1 MAPIDL
7 VSRRIKLQHFS
18 VVAAVAQTG
27 SMGKAARQL
36 AISQPVVSKV
46 IADLEQM
53 LGVRLFDRSAR
64 GVEPTFYGR
73 ALLKRS
79 VALFDDI
86 KTSVEEI
93 RFLADPTAG
102 ELRVGMTEASFAGLG
117 ASIVEQ
123 LWLRHPRLSVRVL
136 QAESAAL
143 LNHDLPARRIEL
155 AVTPMPVSALPDE
168 LDAKILFQDRMHVV
182 AGVKSRWVRRPKITS
197 KIASKITWADL
208 VDEPW
213 CVPPLENPDNLVGAA
228 IADAFAA
235 VGFKPRIAV
244 ATSPSPHLVARMLE
258 NGRLLGLMT
267 DTHLRFF
274 LAKRFAVRKLPIE
287 LPHRP
292 WSVAIIRL
300 RHRTISPAAQLFIDC
315 ASAIGKQLTR

>member
-1 MAPIDL
+1 MGVRMAPIDL
-7 VSRRIKLQHFS
+7 VSRRIKLQHFN

-64 GVEPTFYGR
+64 GVEPTFYGH

-86 KTSVEEI
+86 KTSVDEI

-117 ASIVEQ
+117 ASIVER
-123 LWLRHPRLSVRVL
+123 LWQRHPRLSFRVL

-182 AGVKSRWVRRPKITS
+182 AGVKNRWVRRPKIT
-197 KIASKITWADL
+197 WAEL

-235 VGFKPRIAV
+235 VGFKPRIAI
-244 ATSPSPHLVARMLE
+244 ASSPSPYLVARMLE

-267 DTHLRFF
+267 DTHRRFF
-274 LAKRFAVRKLPIE
+274 LPKRFAVKKLPIE
-287 LPHRP
+287 LPHKP

-300 RHRTISPAAQLFIDC
+300 KHRTISPTAQLFIDC
-315 ASAIGKQLTR
+315 ASAIGKQLSK

>member
-27 SMGKAARQL
+27 SMGKAAKQL

-117 ASIVEQ
+117 ASIVER
-123 LWLRHPRLSVRVL
+123 LWQRHPRLSFRVL

-168 LDAKILFQDRMHVV
+168 LDAKILFRDRMHVV
-182 AGVKSRWVRRPKITS
+182 VGVKSQWVRRR
-197 KIASKITWADL
+197 KITWADL
-208 VDEPW
+208 ADEPW

-244 ATSPSPHLVARMLE
+244 ASSPSPYLVARMLE

-300 RHRTISPAAQLFIDC
+300 KHRTISPAAQLFIDC
-315 ASAIGKQLTR
+315 ASTIGKQLTK

>member
-27 SMGKAARQL
+27 SMGKAAKQL

-46 IADLEQM
+46 IAELEQL

-123 LWLRHPRLSVRVL
+123 LWQKHPRLSFRVL

-168 LDAKILFQDRMHVV
+168 LDAKILFRDRMHVV
-182 AGVKSRWVRRPKITS
+182 AGVKSPWVSRR
-197 KIASKITWADL
+197 KITWADL
-208 VDEPW
+208 ADEPW

-228 IADAFAA
+228 IADAFAT

-244 ATSPSPHLVARMLE
+244 ASSPSPYLVARMLE
-258 NGRLLGLMT
+258 SGRLLGLMT

-300 RHRTISPAAQLFIDC
+300 KHRTISPAAQLFIDC
-315 ASAIGKQLTR
+315 ASAIGKQLTK

>member
-46 IADLEQM
+46 IADLERM

-93 RFLADPTAG
+93 RFLADPAAG

-117 ASIVEQ
+117 ASIVER
-123 LWLRHPRLSVRVL
+123 LWQKHPRLSFRVL

-155 AVTPMPVSALPDE
+155 AVTPMPVAALPDE

-182 AGVKSRWVRRPKITS
+182 AGEKSPWVRRRN
-197 KIASKITWADL
+197 ITWADL

-228 IADAFAA
+228 IADAFAT
-235 VGFKPRIAV
+235 VGFKPRIAI
-244 ATSPSPHLVARMLE
+244 ASSPSPYLVARMLE

-287 LPHRP
+287 LPRKP

-300 RHRTISPAAQLFIDC
+300 KHRTISPAAQLFIDC
-315 ASAIGKQLTR
+315 ASAIGKQLPK

>member
-18 VVAAVAQTG
+18 VVTAVAQTG

-123 LWLRHPRLSVRVL
+123 LWQKHPRLSFRVL

-168 LDAKILFQDRMHVV
+168 LDAKILFRDRMHVV
-182 AGVKSRWVRRPKITS
+182 AGVKSPWVSRR
-197 KIASKITWADL
+197 KITWADL
-208 VDEPW
+208 ADEPW

-228 IADAFAA
+228 IADAFAT

-244 ATSPSPHLVARMLE
+244 ASSPSPYLVARMLE
-258 NGRLLGLMT
+258 SGRLLGLMT

-300 RHRTISPAAQLFIDC
+300 KHRTISPAAQLFIDC
-315 ASAIGKQLTR
+315 ASAIGKQLTK

>member
-1 MAPIDL
+1 VNEVFAMAPTDL
-7 VSRRIKLQHFS
+7 VSRRIKLQHLR
-18 VVAAVAQTG
+18 VVAAVAQSG
-27 SMGKAARQL
+27 SMGKAAKQL
-36 AISQPVVSKV
+36 AISQPVVSKA
-46 IADLEQM
+46 IADLERM

-64 GVEPTFYGR
+64 GVEPTLYGR

-86 KTSVEEI
+86 KTSVDEI

-102 ELRVGMTEASFAGLG
+102 ELRIGMTEASFAGVG
-117 ASIVEQ
+117 ATIVER
-123 LWLRHPRLSVRVL
+123 LWLRHPGLSFRVL
-136 QAESAAL
+136 QAESTAM

-155 AVTPMPVSALPDE
+155 AVTPMPTSALPDD
-168 LDAKILFQDRMHVV
+168 LDATILFRDRMHVV
-182 AGVKSRWVRRPKITS
+182 AGVKSRWVHRR
-197 KIASKITWADL
+197 KITWPEL

-213 CVPPLENPDNLVGAA
+213 CVPPLENPDNSVGAA

-235 VGFKPRIAV
+235 IGLTSPRIAV
-244 ATSPSPHLVARMLE
+244 ATSPSPYLVARMLE
-258 NGRLLGLMT
+258 SGRLLGLMT

-292 WSVAIIRL
+292 WSVAIVRL
-300 RHRTISPAAQLFIDC
+300 KHRTISPAAQLFIDC
-315 ASAIGKQLTR
+315 AKAIGKELPM

>member
-1 MAPIDL
+1 MALIDL

-46 IADLEQM
+46 IADLERM

-93 RFLADPTAG
+93 RFLADPAAG

-117 ASIVEQ
+117 ASIVER
-123 LWLRHPRLSVRVL
+123 LWQKHPRLSFRVL

-155 AVTPMPVSALPDE
+155 AVTPMPVAPLPDE
-168 LDAKILFQDRMHVV
+168 LDAKILFRDRMHVV
-182 AGVKSRWVRRPKITS
+182 AGEKSQWIRRRN
-197 KIASKITWADL
+197 ITWADL

-228 IADAFAA
+228 IADAFAT
-235 VGFKPRIAV
+235 VGFKPRIAI
-244 ATSPSPHLVARMLE
+244 ASSPSPYLVARMLE

-287 LPHRP
+287 LPHKP

-300 RHRTISPAAQLFIDC
+300 KHRTISPAAQLFIDC
-315 ASAIGKQLTR
+315 ASAIGKQLTK

>member
-18 VVAAVAQTG
+18 VVTAVAQTG

-36 AISQPVVSKV
+36 AISQHVVSKV

-123 LWLRHPRLSVRVL
+123 LWQKHPRLSFRVL

-168 LDAKILFQDRMHVV
+168 LDAKILFRDRMHVV
-182 AGVKSRWVRRPKITS
+182 AGVKSPWVSRR
-197 KIASKITWADL
+197 KITWADL
-208 VDEPW
+208 ADEPW

-228 IADAFAA
+228 IADAFAT

-244 ATSPSPHLVARMLE
+244 ASSPSPYLVARMLE
-258 NGRLLGLMT
+258 SGRLLGLMT

-300 RHRTISPAAQLFIDC
+300 KHRTISPAAQLFIDC
-315 ASAIGKQLTR
+315 ASAIGKQLTK